1 MLKELLTKLDR
12 SKTKSPQQMENDS
25 RLIKSF
31 YEQLDEELLNFSLP
45 VDTLIQTYDFIEYK
59 SINGIIAGIGGL
71 RGGNYLFL
79 ITKGAYQ
86 GRGLG
91 QKLLQKVIQKA
102 KKNNNS
108 HIQLTVFKTNE
119 AAIHIY
125 EKYGF
130 RKVSSIK
137 VDGRDSYYMSMPL
150 SFKGLFIILIKR
162 FEVISK
168 KFLLNYR
175 EKKEL
180 RQGQEG
186 KQVKNRNS

>member
-1 MLKELLTKLDR
+1 
-12 SKTKSPQQMENDS
+12 MENDR

-31 YEQLDEELLNFSLP
+31 YEQLDEELQNFSLP
-45 VDTLIQTYDFIEYK
+45 VDTLIPTYDFIEYEC
-59 SINGIIAGIGGL
+59 INGIITGIGGL
-71 RGGNYLFL
+71 REGNNLFL
-79 ITKGAYQ
+79 IIKGAYQ
-86 GRGLG
+86 GRELG

-108 HIQLTVFKTNE
+108 HIQLTVFKTND

-137 VDGRDSYYMSMPL
+137 VDGKDSYYMIKPL
-150 SFKGLFIILIKR
+150 SFKGHLIIPIKR
-162 FEVISK
+162 FEATSK
-168 KFLLNYR
+168 KFLLKSK

-180 RQGQEG
+180 T
-186 KQVKNRNS
+186 

>member
-45 VDTLIQTYDFIEYK
+45 ADTLIQTYDFIEYEC
-59 SINGIIAGIGGL
+59 INGIITGIGGL
-71 RGGNYLFL
+71 REGNHLFL
-79 ITKGAYQ
+79 IVKRAYQ
-86 GRGLG
+86 GKELG

-108 HIQLTVFKTNE
+108 DIRLTVFKNNE

-137 VDGRDSYYMSMPL
+137 VDGKDSYYMIKPL
-150 SFKGLFIILIKR
+150 SFKGHLIIPIKR
-162 FEVISK
+162 FEAISK
-168 KFLLNYR
+168 NFFLKPER
-175 EKKEL
+175 
-180 RQGQEG
+180 R
-186 KQVKNRNS
+186 RN

>member
-1 MLKELLTKLDR
+1 MSPKLNQ
-12 SKTKSPQQMENDS
+12 SKTKSSQQMENNS
-25 RLIKSF
+25 QLIKSF
-31 YEQLDEELLNFSLP
+31 YEQLDEEVQNFSLP
-45 VDTLIQTYDFIEYK
+45 ADTLIRTYDFIEYEC
-59 SINGIIAGIGGL
+59 INGIITGIGGL
-71 RGGNYLFL
+71 REGNHLFL
-79 ITKGAYQ
+79 IVKRAYQ
-86 GRGLG
+86 GKELG

-137 VDGRDSYYMSMPL
+137 VDGRDSYYMIKPL
-150 SFKGLFIILIKR
+150 SFKGHFIILIKR
-162 FEVISK
+162 FESVFRN
-168 KFLLNYR
+168 FLLKSR

-186 KQVKNRNS
+186 KKR

>member
-45 VDTLIQTYDFIEYK
+45 ADTLIQTYDFIEYER
-59 SINGIIAGIGGL
+59 INGIITGIGGL
-71 RGGNYLFL
+71 RERNHLFL

-86 GRGLG
+86 GRGFG

-102 KKNNNS
+102 KMNNNS

-119 AAIHIY
+119 AAMHIY

-137 VDGRDSYYMSMPL
+137 VDGKDSYYMIKPL
-150 SFKGLFIILIKR
+150 SFKGHFIILIKR
-162 FEVISK
+162 FESIFR
-168 KFLLNYR
+168 KFLLKSR

-180 RQGQEG
+180 RHVQEEKEG
-186 KQVKNRNS
+186 RN

>member
-1 MLKELLTKLDR
+1 MSPKLNQ
-12 SKTKSPQQMENDS
+12 SKTKSSQQMDNNS
-25 RLIKSF
+25 QLIKSF
-31 YEQLDEELLNFSLP
+31 YEQLDEELRNFSLLA
-45 VDTLIQTYDFIEYK
+45 DTLIQTYDFIEYEC
-59 SINGIIAGIGGL
+59 INSTIAGIGGL
-71 RGGNYLFL
+71 REGNHLFL
-79 ITKGAYQ
+79 IVRKPYQ
-86 GRGLG
+86 NRGLA

-137 VDGRDSYYMSMPL
+137 VDGKDSYYMIKPL
-150 SFKGLFIILIKR
+150 SFKGHLIIPIKR
-162 FEVISK
+162 FEATSK
-168 KFLLNYR
+168 KILLKFK

-180 RQGQEG
+180 RQEEEEG
-186 KQVKNRNS
+186 